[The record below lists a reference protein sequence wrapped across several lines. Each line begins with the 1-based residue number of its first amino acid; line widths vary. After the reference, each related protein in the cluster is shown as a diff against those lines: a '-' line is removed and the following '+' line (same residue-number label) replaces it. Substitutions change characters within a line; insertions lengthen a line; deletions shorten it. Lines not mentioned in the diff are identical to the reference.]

1 MRESIGKLFME
12 RTAPQHLEP
21 SRQSQGVPQPA
32 LELPYPPQAAL
43 IDLPSPDSLPIPALD
58 LRLAIEQR
66 RTLRHYQETPL
77 TLDELSYLLW
87 ATQGVQN
94 VTNRPVTFRTV
105 PSAGAR
111 HAFETFLLLNRVA
124 DVPPGLYRY
133 IALEHA
139 LLPVSSGPALVDSL
153 VHACWDQEQVRR
165 SAATFF
171 WAAVLE
177 RMYWR
182 YGERGYRYLLLD
194 AGHVCQN
201 LYLAAESVGCG
212 VCAIAAYQDDLLN
225 PALGLDGQEQFTVY
239 AASLGKR

>member
-1 MRESIGKLFME
+1 MSESIGKLFME
-12 RTAPQHLEP
+12 RTAPQYLEP

-43 IDLPSPDSLPIPALD
+43 IDLPSPDSLHIPALD

-77 TLDELSYLLW
+77 TLSELSYLLW

-124 DVPPGLYRY
+124 DVTPGLYRY

-139 LLPVSSGPALVDSL
+139 LLPVNSNPALVDTL

-201 LYLAAESVGCG
+201 LYLAAESVACG
-212 VCAIAAYQDDLLN
+212 VCAIAAYHDDLLN
-225 PALGLDGQEQFTVY
+225 PALGLDGQELFTVY

>member
-1 MRESIGKLFME
+1 MSESIGKLFME

-43 IDLPSPDSLPIPALD
+43 LDLPSPDSLHIPALD

-77 TLDELSYLLW
+77 TLSELSFLLW

-111 HAFETFLLLNRVA
+111 HAFETFLLLNRVT
-124 DVPPGLYRY
+124 DVAPGLYRY

-139 LLPVSSGPALVDSL
+139 LLPVSSDPALVDTL

-201 LYLAAESVGCG
+201 LYLAAESVACG
-212 VCAIAAYQDDLLN
+212 VCAIAAYHDDLLN